1 MRILLM
7 ATGGTIGSS
16 IREVMDTERGMA
28 ALLPRLY
35 AEGHAGQ
42 AREVAF
48 DFLEPISILS
58 ENMTLPRLSALLRA
72 LEAVDF
78 TAYDGVILT
87 HGSDTLSY
95 TAAFVGLL
103 FGRVGCPI
111 VLVAADRPLED
122 PAGNGLSN
130 FAGAVSLL
138 ASGKIK
144 SGVFAVYR
152 SASVTEVFLA
162 TRMLEADGL
171 HGIFRPFGT
180 APFGRIA
187 DGVFIP
193 AAAPELPP
201 LSDFAAVKG
210 DASRP
215 GTDFSRPVWMLKS
228 YLGLDYGMLDISRRP
243 AAVLLVG
250 YHSGTA
256 CTEGE
261 GTSCLPFAARLRE
274 AGVPVYFL
282 PARAAGER
290 VYASTAA
297 MLAAGCR
304 PLCGISP
311 EAAYAKLCIGYNAF
325 AKQVEAYLLQN
336 VFYEYLD

>member
-1 MRILLM
+1 
-7 ATGGTIGSS
+7 
-16 IREVMDTERGMA
+16 
-28 ALLPRLY
+28 
-35 AEGHAGQ
+35 
-42 AREVAF
+42 
-48 DFLEPISILS
+48 
-58 ENMTLPRLSALLRA
+58 
-72 LEAVDF
+72 
-78 TAYDGVILT
+78 
-87 HGSDTLSY
+87 
-95 TAAFVGLL
+95 
-103 FGRVGCPI
+103 
-111 VLVAADRPLED
+111 
-122 PAGNGLSN
+122 
-130 FAGAVSLL
+130 
-138 ASGKIK
+138 
-144 SGVFAVYR
+144 
-152 SASVTEVFLA
+152 
-162 TRMLEADGL
+162 
-171 HGIFRPFGT
+171 
-180 APFGRIA
+180 
-187 DGVFIP
+187 
-193 AAAPELPP
+193 
-201 LSDFAAVKG
+201 
-210 DASRP
+210 
-215 GTDFSRPVWMLKS
+215 MLKS